1 MKTKRLLVMFIL
13 PLLVLSLGTGCSKG
27 EKEAKFE
34 AGKLYH
40 GFKFIKQKELK
51 EYNALGLVFE
61 HEKSGARLMK
71 VKTDDDNKTFIISF
85 RTPPQSDSG
94 TPHIIE
100 HSVLN
105 GSKHFPVKSPFD
117 VLSKG
122 SLKTFLNAMTSS
134 DFTTYPVSSRNNKDY
149 LNLMHVYLDAV
160 FFPRIYEDAKIFKQE
175 GWHYELD
182 KKDGDIK
189 YKGVVYNE
197 MKGAFSAPE
206 RELGFV
212 VDKNLFPDTCYGL
225 SSGGYPSAI
234 PKLTPENFMAFHK
247 RFYHPSNSYII
258 VYGDYD
264 VDKELE
270 FIDREYLSKFDRI
283 KPDSEI
289 KLQAP
294 FKAMKEVVADYPLA
308 KDGKTE
314 DATYLNLSFV
324 TGLGTDRKLS
334 MAMDSL
340 AQALV
345 GLPHAPVRK
354 ALMDAGIG
362 KEYSC
367 YHNDTKQSVFS
378 ITVEKANP
386 QDKDRFKQVVFDTLE
401 KVAKE
406 GIDRKVIKGLIN
418 RMEFSLREPRGGFQ
432 GLMLAFSALRGWI
445 YADDAFLTAE
455 YKAQIDELKKS
466 LDTKYLETLITEKLT
481 GNPHCLLTVLT
492 PKPGLM
498 EENIAKEKAEL
509 AAYKKTLS
517 DEQLEQLVKETKVLK
532 EYQKRPDTKEALD
545 TIPLLK
551 LEDIEKRADYYEISE
566 KKIKDIKYLTYPTF
580 SKEIVYNQLLF
591 DLSAVPQD
599 LLPYASLLSNVL
611 KKLNTKNFTYGD
623 LDTEINLHTGGINF
637 YINTYYQDQ
646 DLEKPL
652 FKFVLSGKTMSD
664 KIKEYV
670 DLCKEILFDT
680 KFDDPKRLKE
690 VLNRHQA
697 NQEARMQWNG
707 LGVAMTRLSSY
718 YCDAGQF
725 DEITRGISYYKFVTD
740 LTRNFDK
747 KSAEII
753 AKLKEVAGIIFN
765 KANLHVA
772 VTAAQKDVDAFGK
785 EFEAVLNVLGDKEV
799 KPVEYTFAFDNK
811 NEGITSPSKVQ
822 YVVQGFNYKK
832 LGYKYSGKLMVL
844 NQVLSR
850 EYLHNK
856 VRVMG
861 GAYGGFAGIS
871 DNGMIYFGSYRDPN
885 LEKTLEVYKK
895 TPEFLKD
902 FKVDE
907 KDMRR
912 FIIGTM
918 SRYERPYTASNKGNS
933 ALANYYQ
940 NVTKADKL
948 KNKEEILS
956 TTQEDIR
963 NMAQMISDVLNQ
975 NLYCVYG
982 NKKKLEDAKDLF
994 TQFIKSKE

>member
-1 MKTKRLLVMFIL
+1 MKAKRLLVLCIL
-13 PLLVLSLGTGCSKG
+13 PLLVLLLSTACGKG
-27 EKEAKFE
+27 GKETTFE
-34 AGKLYH
+34 VGKLYH
-40 GFKFIKQKELK
+40 GFKFVKQKTLK
-51 EYNALGLVFE
+51 EYNALGLLFE
-61 HEKSGARLMK
+61 HEKSGARLLK
-71 VKTDDDNKTFIISF
+71 VVTEDDNKTFVISF
-85 RTPPQSDSG
+85 RTPPLSDSG

-134 DFTTYPVSSRNNKDY
+134 DYTTYPVSSRNNKDY
-149 LNLMHVYLDAV
+149 FNLMHVYLDAV
-160 FFPRIYEDAKIFKQE
+160 FFPRIYDDPKILQQE

-182 KKDGDIK
+182 KKDGEVK

-197 MKGAFSAPE
+197 MKGAFSSPQ
-206 RELGFV
+206 RELGYV
-212 VDKNLFPDTCYGL
+212 VDKNLFPDTCYGM

-234 PKLTPENFMAFHK
+234 PKLTPENFKAFHK
-247 RFYHPSNSYII
+247 RYYHPANSYII

-264 VDKELE
+264 VNKELA
-270 FIDREYLSKFDRI
+270 FIDREYLSKFERI
-283 KPDSEI
+283 KPDSDI

-294 FKAMKEVVADYPLA
+294 FKVMREVLADYPLA
-308 KDGKTE
+308 KDGKTA
-314 DATYLNLSFV
+314 DSTYLNLSFV
-324 TGLGTDRKLS
+324 TGLGTNRKLS
-334 MAMDSL
+334 WAMDSL

-362 KEYSC
+362 KEYRC
-367 YHNDTKQSVFS
+367 YHDDTKQSVFTL
-378 ITVEKANP
+378 TVEKANP
-386 QDKDRFKQVVFDTLE
+386 QDKDRFKQVVFETLE
-401 KVAKE
+401 KVARE
-406 GIDRKVIKGLIN
+406 GVDRNVIKGLIN
-418 RMEFSLREPRGGFQ
+418 RMEFSLREPRSGFQ
-432 GLMLAFSALRGWI
+432 GLMLAFSALRGWM

-455 YKAQIDELKKS
+455 YKTEIEELKKS
-466 LDTKYLETLITEKLT
+466 LDTKYLETLITEKLVN
-481 GNPHCLLTVLT
+481 NPHCLLTVLK

-498 EENIAKEKAEL
+498 EENIAKEKAKL
-509 AAYKKTLS
+509 AEYKKTLS
-517 DEQLEQLVKETKVLK
+517 DEQLEELVKNTKALK
-532 EYQKRPDTKEALD
+532 EYQNRPDTKEALD

-551 LEDIEKRADYYEISE
+551 LEDIEKRADYFEITE
-566 KKIKDIKYLTYPTF
+566 KKIKDVKYLTYPTF
-580 SKEIVYNQLLF
+580 SKDIVYNDLLF
-591 DLSAVPQD
+591 DMSVVPQD

-611 KKLNTKNFTYGD
+611 KKLNTKNYTYGD
-623 LDTEINLHTGGINF
+623 LDTEVNLHTGGINF
-637 YINTYYQDQ
+637 YVTTYYQDL

-652 FKFVLSGKTMSD
+652 NKFVLGGKTMNH
-664 KIKEYV
+664 KIKEYIG
-670 DLCKEILFDT
+670 LCKEILVDS

-697 NQEARMQWNG
+697 NQEARIQWNG
-707 LGVAMTRLSSY
+707 LGVALTRLASY
-718 YCDAGQF
+718 YSLSGQF
-725 DEITRGISYYKFVTD
+725 EEIIRGISYYKFVTD
-740 LTRNFDK
+740 LTRNYDE

-753 AKLKEVAGIIFN
+753 AKLKKVASLLFN
-765 KANLHVA
+765 RAKLHVA

-785 EFEAVLNVLGDKEV
+785 EFMVLYDALGDKEV
-799 KPVEYTFAFDNK
+799 KPVEYKFTFDNK

-832 LGYKYSGKLMVL
+832 LGYKFSGKMRVL
-844 NQVLSR
+844 NQILSR
-850 EYLHNK
+850 EYLHKK

-871 DNGMIYFGSYRDPN
+871 STGLTYFGSYRDPN
-885 LEKTLEVYKK
+885 LQKTLENYKNA
-895 TPEFLKD
+895 PQFLKD

-918 SRYERPYTASNKGNS
+918 ARYEFPYTAQRKGDS
-933 ALANYYQ
+933 ALSNYFQ
-940 NVTKADKL
+940 GETKEMKL

-963 NMAQMISDVLNQ
+963 GMAKMISDILAKEY
-975 NLYCVYG
+975 YCVYG

-994 TQFIKSKE
+994 TKFIKSKE